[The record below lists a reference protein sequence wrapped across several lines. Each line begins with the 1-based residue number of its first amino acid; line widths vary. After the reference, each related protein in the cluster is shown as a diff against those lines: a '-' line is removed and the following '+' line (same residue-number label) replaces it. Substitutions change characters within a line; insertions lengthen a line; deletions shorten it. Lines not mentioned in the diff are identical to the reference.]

1 MDICQPTLK
10 GKGYIINPMNN
21 DKSKTIF
28 VKGLDGN
35 EFSFPYFK
43 RKKYLIIL
51 LGKVTADRNILKH
64 NRNLQTK

>member
-1 MDICQPTLK
+1 
-10 GKGYIINPMNN
+10 MNN

-51 LGKVTADRNILKH
+51 LGKVTADRNILNH